1 MRKRLTRMHVHL
13 LDTVRVMVEATI
25 LADANPPA
33 PGWHAL
39 CTPEDLFI
47 SRTLQMDVQMGPQ
60 LPRTKGVT
68 LWRVYLISEMMKLNP
83 ADMPFASPGLIQTRS
98 GLADP
103 VADL

>member
-1 MRKRLTRMHVHL
+1 V
-13 LDTVRVMVEATI
+13 VEATI
-25 LADANPPA
+25 LADANSPA

-47 SRTLQMDVQMGPQ
+47 SRTLQMD
-60 LPRTKGVT
+60 GVT
-68 LWRVYLISEMMKLNP
+68 LWRVYLVSEMMKLNP
-83 ADMPFASPGLIQTRS
+83 ADMPTASSRLIQTRS